1 MRSRA
6 LSAEHR
12 RVGLRSVLRRP
23 AYRRLFAAQ
32 TVSRWGDTFNTV
44 ALAVL
49 VFRLTGSGIGVAGV
63 VVAEIVPV
71 LILAPVAGLVIDR
84 LPRRRV
90 LIAADLWRAAAALAL
105 PLVADSVTGVYAV
118 AVALSAGTVFFNPA
132 AQSVV
137 PSLVDDDE
145 LVAANSGLWSA
156 AVTSQI
162 LLAPV
167 AGLVV
172 TALGPTP
179 AFLLNAATFALSAA
193 ILTRLTVPSGAA
205 LEQPLSWRV
214 RVVEAAR
221 LVGRGRLLRTLA
233 VVQVLAALSAGA
245 TSALLVVLAERHLDV
260 GPDGFGLLLGAIGVG
275 AATGPLLL
283 ARLTHDAR
291 RPALV
296 FGPLLLRGI
305 VDLVLA
311 AASGIGT
318 AVAALAAYGVG
329 TSTGAVT
336 FNSLLQAET
345 PAEQRG
351 RVFAGFDALWQA
363 GRLASIGLGGVLAD
377 TVGVRVV
384 YLLGGVLLLAAGGLG
399 LGRIGVPRAVGG

>member
-1 MRSRA
+1 M
-6 LSAEHR
+6 SAEPGR
-12 RVGLRSVLRRP
+12 PGLRSVLRRP

-90 LIAADLWRAAAALAL
+90 LIAADLWRVAAALAL

-205 LEQPLSWRV
+205 LEQPLPWRV

-399 LGRIGVPRAVGG
+399 LGRIRVPRAVGA

>member
-1 MRSRA
+1 M
-6 LSAEHR
+6 SAEPGR
-12 RVGLRSVLRRP
+12 PGLRSVLRRP

-205 LEQPLSWRV
+205 LEQPLPWRV

>member
-1 MRSRA
+1 V
-6 LSAEHR
+6 SAEPGR
-12 RVGLRSVLRRP
+12 PGLRSVLRRP

-205 LEQPLSWRV
+205 LEQPLPWRV

-399 LGRIGVPRAVGG
+399 LGRIRVPRAVGG

>member
-90 LIAADLWRAAAALAL
+90 LIAADLWRVAAALAL

-205 LEQPLSWRV
+205 LEQPLPWRV

-399 LGRIGVPRAVGG
+399 LGRIRVPRAVGG

>member
-1 MRSRA
+1 M
-6 LSAEHR
+6 SAEPGR
-12 RVGLRSVLRRP
+12 PGLRSVLRRP

-205 LEQPLSWRV
+205 LEQPLPWRV

-399 LGRIGVPRAVGG
+399 LGRIRVPRAVGG